1 MILGVERINEE
12 KIKVVYSDGEPIVY
26 RDGNRLNEK
35 EIVDLLVEYFEDCDA
50 LIKENGELKSEIQT
64 QKQIIAKQ
72 EMKLAE
78 YNNQK

>member
-1 MILGVERINEE
+1 MKFELRICSNGTYYLYKNNELMIPYVDFDTFN
-12 KIKVVYSDGEPIVY
+12 
-26 RDGNRLNEK
+26 K
-35 EIVDLLVEYFEDCDA
+35 ESAKELIDLLNKVS
-50 LIKENGELKSEIQT
+50 KENEELKSEIQT